1 MMELID
7 RMQLNIPEDCAD
19 YDELNEFAYSV
30 AEAPTIG
37 IPTWI
42 PCSEKLP
49 SEEKASYLICTD
61 SGYMCECRW
70 TDANPFWTHLKTDW
84 HWNMADIPRYSKV
97 IAWMPLPQPYREE
110 E

>member
-1 MMELID
+1 MRAID
-7 RMQLNIPEDCAD
+7 AD
-19 YDELNEFAYSV
+19 KVKIIYRGGFHDDYVVDYNSFIN
-30 AEAPTIG
+30 APTID

-97 IAWMPLPQPYREE
+97 IAWMPLLKPYREDGE
-110 E
+110 